1 MNMLPTV
8 TNQALNKAQ
17 RPPFGWLAFAI
28 GLLTTSQT
36 SVAQTAPVSGR
47 NAALVSVAAK
57 LIKQADSVAQLT
69 HTKPARMRIDK
80 INPAMP
86 NSAFFIAT
94 AAEGTV
100 EELPTLA
107 SGGGIAALIKAVEGQ
122 LGSAQAMESRTA
134 AEPSVFVTF
143 TIRADGTVQQA
154 KIMAGQNAKVNA
166 AVLDAVERLPRL
178 TPGQVAGTAVA
189 VKLTIPVQVK
199 S

>member
-1 MNMLPTV
+1 MNMLHIFTK
-8 TNQALNKAQ
+8 QALNKAQ
-17 RPPFGWLAFAI
+17 SPPFEWLALVI
-28 GLLTTSQT
+28 GLLITSQI
-36 SVAQTAPVSGR
+36 SIAQTVPVSGR
-47 NAALVSVAAK
+47 NATLVRVASK

-86 NSAFFIAT
+86 NSGFFIAT
-94 AAEGTV
+94 SAEGTV

-122 LGSAQAMESRTA
+122 LGGVQATESRTA
-134 AEPSVFVTF
+134 VEPSVFVTF
-143 TIRADGTVQQA
+143 TIRGDGTVQQA
-154 KIMAGQNAKVNA
+154 KIMAGQNAKIDA

-178 TPGQVAGTAVA
+178 TPGQVAGKAVA